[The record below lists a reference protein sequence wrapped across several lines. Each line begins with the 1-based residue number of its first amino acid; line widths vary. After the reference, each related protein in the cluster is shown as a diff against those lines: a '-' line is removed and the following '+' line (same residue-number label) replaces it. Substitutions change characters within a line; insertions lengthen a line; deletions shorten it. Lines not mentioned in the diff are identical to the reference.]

1 MSRKEVIVFSLGGGG
16 LSKSSHGGSSPGG
29 RRPWVRRSSPGGR
42 RPGSSPRVVA
52 WGRRLVVVA
61 EVVALLVALVVAR
74 GRRLARRFGR
84 RPRSSPGPRARIVA
98 LGCSILGGRRVALDR
113 RQAPS
118 SELESTSPGAKLR
131 KCTCY
136 VKKYLFF
143 SLEVEGSQIRA
154 MEGRRAGRRI
164 TCTLAPAGVGQ
175 D

>member
-1 MSRKEVIVFSLGGGG
+1 MEGSQNRALEGRRLEVVALGCDGRRLGVVAQG
-16 LSKSSHGGSSPGG
+16 RRLGSSPG
-29 RRPWVRRSSPGGR
+29 
-42 RPGSSPRVVA
+42 
-52 WGRRLVVVA
+52 GRRLVVVA

-98 LGCSILGGRRVALDR
+98 LGCSILGGHRVALDR

-118 SELESTSPGAKLR
+118 SELESTPPGAKLR

-143 SLEVEGSQIRA
+143 SLEVEGSQNRA

-164 TCTLAPAGVGQ
+164 PCTLAPAGVGQ

>member
-1 MSRKEVIVFSLGGGG
+1 ME
-16 LSKSSHGGSSPGG
+16 G
-29 RRPWVRRSSPGGR
+29 RRLEVVALGCEGRRLGVVAQGR
-42 RPGSSPRVVA
+42 RPGSSPGVVV
-52 WGRRLVVVA
+52 WWSSPRGRRLV
-61 EVVALLVALVVAR
+61 VVAR

-118 SELESTSPGAKLR
+118 SELESTPPGAKLR

-143 SLEVEGSQIRA
+143 SLEVEGSQNRA

-164 TCTLAPAGVGQ
+164 PCTLAPAGVGQ

>member
-42 RPGSSPRVVA
+42 RPGSSPGVVA

-61 EVVALLVALVVAR
+61 EVVALVVAR

-84 RPRSSPGPRARIVA
+84 HPRSSPGPRARIVA

-118 SELESTSPGAKLR
+118 SELESTPPGAKLR
-131 KCTCY
+131 KYTCY

-143 SLEVEGSQIRA
+143 FLGGGGLSESSHGGSSCWPSDYLYLS
-154 MEGRRAGRRI
+154 
-164 TCTLAPAGVGQ
+164 TCWGGTGLK
-175 D
+175 

>member
-1 MSRKEVIVFSLGGGG
+1 MEGSQDRALEGRRLEVVALGCEGRRLGVVAQG
-16 LSKSSHGGSSPGG
+16 RRPRSSPGSSPGG
-29 RRPWVRRSSPGGR
+29 RRPRSSP
-42 RPGSSPRVVA
+42 
-52 WGRRLVVVA
+52 

-74 GRRLARRFGR
+74 GR

-118 SELESTSPGAKLR
+118 SELESTPPGAKLR

-143 SLEVEGSQIRA
+143 SLEVEGSQNRA

-164 TCTLAPAGVGQ
+164 PCTLAPAGVGQ

>member
-1 MSRKEVIVFSLGGGG
+1 MVVASW
-16 LSKSSHGGSSPGG
+16 SSP
-29 RRPWVRRSSPGGR
+29 
-42 RPGSSPRVVA
+42 
-52 WGRRLVVVA
+52 

-118 SELESTSPGAKLR
+118 SELESTPPGAKLR

-143 SLEVEGSQIRA
+143 SLEVEGSQNRA

-164 TCTLAPAGVGQ
+164 PCTLAPAGVGQ